1 MFSKIQNL
9 EKIDTSMS
17 IHLNNLY
24 LNFGF
29 NKTSWLCFYIGRYI
43 SLLAVALDCHTC
55 APCELGEKG
64 VNTTCP
70 EMLNGYC
77 QKTILAGI
85 VTKNCMSKSPGLTNG
100 CHGKDSDHQVCL
112 CDNVDLCNSSESL
125 HKQWVVLSVI
135 IAAIAAKIFNWK
147 PKGAMETLDIGF
159 ASADLTTIEMKL

>member
-1 MFSKIQNL
+1 M
-9 EKIDTSMS
+9 
-17 IHLNNLY
+17 
-24 LNFGF
+24 
-29 NKTSWLCFYIGRYI
+29 KTQ
-43 SLLAVALDCHTC
+43 LLATILLAAAINLSVALDCHTC

-135 IAAIAAKIFNWK
+135 IAAIAARIFNWK
-147 PKGAMETLDIGF
+147 PKGAMETLKYRLCF
-159 ASADLTTIEMKL
+159 YWSYLTGLLFGHLRKNSRRKKLKTQGKN